1 MTPAALALALAL
13 AAGPAPAQGPAVAA
27 GSRAEAGKGG
37 ALEQK
42 RAALAREV
50 IRLAPAIQKEIEAG
64 NAKAILAR
72 VPAEGLR
79 CAGRIV
85 PRARVEH
92 DLRTE
97 GAWLHAVLFG
107 GPGAPAEA
115 GQPASLQAFF
125 AAAKEIQVVVAF
137 REDPRTPVGLP
148 CLDFRARDTVTP
160 GAPFC
165 FEQRGGRWWL
175 VESLYPC

>member
-13 AAGPAPAQGPAVAA
+13 AAGPAPAGAQ
-27 GSRAEAGKGG
+27 AEPGKGE
-37 ALEQK
+37 LEAR

-50 IRLAPAIQKEIEAG
+50 IRLAPLLQKEIEAG
-64 NAKAILAR
+64 NAKALLAR

-107 GPGAPAEA
+107 GPGAPAVP

-125 AAAKEIQVVVAF
+125 ATAREIQVVVAF
-137 REDPRTPVGLP
+137 REDPRSPVGLP

-165 FEQRGGRWWL
+165 FEQRGGRWWFTQ
-175 VESLYPC
+175 SLYPC